1 MFPVLGSGPFWVVA
15 KDAGNSSNM
24 VLGGD
29 DRIDPDNIRSQHK
42 LSTASVWA
50 QVANA
55 NNHQN
60 KTTVAV
66 DSW

>member
-1 MFPVLGSGPFWVVA
+1 MFSVLGSGPFWVVA

-29 DRIDPDNIRSQHK
+29 DRLDPDNIRSQRE
-42 LSTASVWA
+42 LSMASDWA
-50 QVANA
+50 QGAMANS
-55 NNHQN
+55 HQY
-60 KTTVAV
+60 KTIVAV